1 MVIYKSRFKFTNL
14 IAIFKMFNRIKTEL
28 EKDNKI
34 SGDKLYDYLDELKN
48 SKVFRNCQIIINPIA
63 TSEPPRWPIDK
74 WTRFKGKIYL
84 YSISLDTW
92 NGGELYISG
101 EFDHCEFSY
110 DMETAIKLDR
120 LYELNKL
127 EI

>member
-1 MVIYKSRFKFTNL
+1 
-14 IAIFKMFNRIKTEL
+14 MFNRIKTEL

-48 SKVFRNCQIIINPIA
+48 SKLFRNCQIIIAQYSTLPML
-63 TSEPPRWPIDK
+63 PRWPVDK

-84 YSISLDTW
+84 HSISW
-92 NGGELYISG
+92 NGGGFYISG

-120 LYELNKL
+120 LYELDKL
-127 EI
+127 DV

>member
-1 MVIYKSRFKFTNL
+1 
-14 IAIFKMFNRIKTEL
+14 MFNRIKTEL

-48 SKVFRNCQIIINPIA
+48 SKVFRNCQIIIAQYSTLPM
-63 TSEPPRWPIDK
+63 PPRWPIGDGVFGVGQGGDK

-92 NGGELYISG
+92 NGGEFYISG
-101 EFDHCEFSY
+101 NFDECEVSY
-110 DMETAIKLDR
+110 NMETALKLDR
-120 LYELNKL
+120 LSIINQLD
-127 EI
+127 I